1 MRRLIW
7 AEAFRRAFKRHVQQR
22 PELQLRVE
30 KALRLLEEDPFD
42 PTLHSHK
49 LKGKLAQLWACTVD
63 YDSRILFMFLA
74 NPDTGEEAILLVSM
88 GTHKEVY

>member
-1 MRRLIW
+1 MP
-7 AEAFRRAFKRHVQQR
+7 K
-22 PELQLRVE
+22 LQLRVE

-63 YDSRILFMFLA
+63 YDS
-74 NPDTGEEAILLVSM
+74 
-88 GTHKEVY
+88 